1 MKKVDLSTLKVQLP
15 RGYTSRI
22 SKKIGITPQA
32 VSIALGKAEPNPRH
46 PAVIE
51 ALKIRD
57 EYREELLNLKSAIN
71 Q

>member
-1 MKKVDLSTLKVQLP
+1 MKKVDLTTLKVQLP

-51 ALKIRD
+51 ALKLRDQHRSELIRLQ
-57 EYREELLNLKSAIN
+57 ESIN